1 MSAEV
6 IRILLADDHEV
17 VRAGLRRMLE
27 RESCIEIVAEADSG
41 EEAYR
46 KLAVLDVDVAVIDL
60 AMPGMGGIEAIRR
73 IRARHRE
80 VKLLVFSIHESAG
93 FAQRALSA
101 GAEGYLTKASPA
113 SAMIEAVRSVADG
126 RHWLAR
132 EVAQN
137 LALHSLG
144 QQGNPMSELTAREFE
159 VLRLFAFGRQSDEI
173 AASLHLSAKTVANH
187 LSIIKQKLGA
197 RSSAELMR
205 RALDW
210 DLVSD

>member
-1 MSAEV
+1 MSGDV

-17 VRAGLRRMLE
+17 VRSGRRRMFE
-27 RESCIEIVAEADSG
+27 REPGFEIVAEADSG

-46 KLAVLDVDVAVIDL
+46 RLAALNVDVAVIDL
-60 AMPGMGGIEAIRR
+60 SMPGMGGIEAIRR
-73 IRARHRE
+73 IRARRPE
-80 VKLLVFSIHESAG
+80 VKILVFSIHESAG
-93 FAQRALSA
+93 FAQRALGA
-101 GAEGYLTKASPA
+101 GAEGYLTKTSPA
-113 SAMIEAVRSVADG
+113 SAMIEAVRAVAEG

-137 LALHSLG
+137 LALQSLG

-159 VLRLFAFGRQSDEI
+159 VLRLFAFGRQPEEI
-173 AASLHLSAKTVANH
+173 AVALHLSAKTVANH
-187 LSIIKQKLGA
+187 LSIIKQKVGV

-205 RALDW
+205 RALAW

>member
-1 MSAEV
+1 MTNES
-6 IRILLADDHEV
+6 IRILLVDDHEV

-27 RESCIEIVAEADSG
+27 SEPGFEIVAEADSG

-46 KLAVLDVDVAVIDL
+46 MIAALQVDVAVIDL
-60 AMPGMGGIEAIRR
+60 SMPGMGGIEPIRR
-73 IRARHRE
+73 MRGRRPE
-80 VKLLVFSIHESAG
+80 VKILVFSIHESAG

-113 SAMIEAVRSVADG
+113 AAMTEAVRAVAEG

-137 LALHSLG
+137 LALQSLG
-144 QQGNPMSELTAREFE
+144 QQGSPMSELTAREFE
-159 VLRLFAFGRQSDEI
+159 VLRQFVIGRQPEEI
-173 AASLHLSAKTVANH
+173 AAALHLSAKTVANH
-187 LSIIKQKLGA
+187 LSLIKQKLGV
-197 RSSAELMR
+197 RSSIELMR

-210 DLVSD
+210 GLVSE

>member
-1 MSAEV
+1 MTNES

-27 RESCIEIVAEADSG
+27 SEPGFEIVAEADSG

-46 KLAVLDVDVAVIDL
+46 KLAALRVDVAVIDL
-60 AMPGMGGIEAIRR
+60 SMPGMGGIEAIRR
-73 IRARHRE
+73 MRARRPE
-80 VKLLVFSIHESAG
+80 VKILVFSIHESAG

-113 SAMIEAVRSVADG
+113 SAMIEAVRAVAEG

-137 LALHSLG
+137 LALQSLG

-159 VLRLFAFGRQSDEI
+159 VLRLFALGRQAEEI
-173 AASLHLSAKTVANH
+173 AAALHLSAKTVANH
-187 LSIIKQKLGA
+187 LSLIKQKLGV

-210 DLVSD
+210 GLVAE